1 MSNED
6 LAALLLSRGLVADLD
21 KLLRVL
27 AAVGYYRLSGYL
39 VPFKD
44 KGTDNFIKGT
54 TLDDVWNIYT
64 LDRNLRLT
72 AMDALARIEV
82 AVRALV
88 TRHHTDY
95 NADPFAYVDP
105 KNLPKISPARHTDL
119 LRHIENAVSN
129 ARQEPFIKHL
139 AIAHGITQYP
149 PIWTMMEII
158 PMGTLTYYYEGLPDP
173 VQQKIAN
180 TFHVRPSVFGGWLM
194 VLKKIR
200 NVCAHQGRLWN
211 KPLAVASTRKIGSAS
226 ELDPLRQCLD
236 AQVQNGHTNTF
247 SALSLCAY
255 CLNVIRPES
264 NWIERCKTLVKAST
278 PFARTGMGFPIDWE
292 KYTLW
297 AANDASGN
305 AANANP

>member
-105 KNLPKISPARHTDL
+105 KGPR
-119 LRHIENAVSN
+119 RV
-129 ARQEPFIKHL
+129 
-139 AIAHGITQYP
+139 
-149 PIWTMMEII
+149 
-158 PMGTLTYYYEGLPDP
+158 
-173 VQQKIAN
+173 
-180 TFHVRPSVFGGWLM
+180 
-194 VLKKIR
+194 
-200 NVCAHQGRLWN
+200 
-211 KPLAVASTRKIGSAS
+211 
-226 ELDPLRQCLD
+226 
-236 AQVQNGHTNTF
+236 
-247 SALSLCAY
+247 
-255 CLNVIRPES
+255 
-264 NWIERCKTLVKAST
+264 
-278 PFARTGMGFPIDWE
+278 
-292 KYTLW
+292 
-297 AANDASGN
+297 
-305 AANANP
+305 